1 MELMAKWVIKLFETP
16 RGGKPV
22 ESFIRKQSSTTI
34 AKILRSI
41 DLLEKYGPRI
51 GMPHSK
57 KISQDLYE
65 LRIRGRQEIR
75 ILYTLRKH
83 EIILLHGFR
92 KQTRKTPRKEITT
105 AQRRLENT

>member
-1 MELMAKWVIKLFETP
+1 MAKWTIKFFETP

-22 ESFIRKQSSTTI
+22 ENFIRNQNPTTI

-57 KISQDLYE
+57 KISRGLYE

-75 ILYTLRKH
+75 LVYSVRKQ
-83 EIILLHGFR
+83 EIVLLHGFR
-92 KQTRKTPRKEITT
+92 KQTQRTPKKEIAT
-105 AQRRLENT
+105 AQKRLERV

>member
-34 AKILRSI
+34 AK
-41 DLLEKYGPRI
+41 
-51 GMPHSK
+51 MPHSK